1 MFPFIMIVDRE
12 KWDNSLLTRFKTF
25 LYYVSTKYTS
35 SFLATTISPNG
46 KSSGMSNRKLST

>member
-25 LYYVSTKYTS
+25 LSITKYT
-35 SFLATTISPNG
+35 FGPFWLQQ
-46 KSSGMSNRKLST
+46 

>member
-25 LYYVSTKYTS
+25 LSIMYLRNIHRP
-35 SFLATTISPNG
+35 FWLQQ
-46 KSSGMSNRKLST
+46 